1 LLIRWRSQKENFI
14 QHATPEWGSLSIR
27 KKEECACFYRIGS
40 QRERGEESETR
51 WMNKKRTLLLNFFF
65 FSIWLF
71 RLEQWRR
78 QRVPAGPP
86 VSQHARR
93 ARPLIGRSEHGS
105 SSRFFLQRHRFLSA
119 HCPSQR
125 KGITL
130 TNKFNIWINIS
141 KNRKKFYSKTHFS

>member
-1 LLIRWRSQKENFI
+1 VGIVDTMTFTKRKFHLTCNTGMRVSFNREKRGMRVLLSNWIT
-14 QHATPEWGSLSIR
+14 A
-27 KKEECACFYRIGS
+27 
-40 QRERGEESETR
+40 RGGGEEESETR

-130 TNKFNIWINIS
+130 TKKFNI
-141 KNRKKFYSKTHFS
+141 